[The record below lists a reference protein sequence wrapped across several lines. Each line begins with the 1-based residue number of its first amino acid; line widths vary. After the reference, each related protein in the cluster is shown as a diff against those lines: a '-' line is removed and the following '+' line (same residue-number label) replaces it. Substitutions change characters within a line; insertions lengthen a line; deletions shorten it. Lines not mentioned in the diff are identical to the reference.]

1 MLNPDLF
8 LAYLLAAAALIIL
21 PGPIV
26 SLVIAQSLAHGRRT
40 GLTVVAGAQVGT
52 AILIAI
58 GAIGLTTVLAFLAE
72 AFDYIR
78 WAGVAW
84 LVYLGIKHWRAA
96 LRAAGDPTITLQ
108 PGRSVFWQGFLV
120 GATNPKTVLFYA
132 AFFPQFIDP
141 TLPAGPQL
149 LAMSVGFLAIA
160 IVLDGGYA
168 LLAGQIRPLLAGR
181 RQVRVRNGITGSL
194 LIGTGIGLAM
204 MRK

>member
-8 LAYLLAAAALIIL
+8 LAYLLAAAALIVM

-26 SLVIAQSLAHGRRT
+26 SLVIAQSLSHGRRT

-52 AILIAI
+52 ALLIAI
-58 GAIGLTTVLAFLAE
+58 GAIGLTTLLTFLAGVFE
-72 AFDYIR
+72 YVR

-96 LRAAGDPTITLQ
+96 LRAAGDPTIELE

-132 AFFPQFIDP
+132 AFFPQFLDP
-141 TLPAGPQL
+141 ALPAAPQL
-149 LAMSVGFLAIA
+149 FFMSVGFLAVA

-181 RQVRVRNGITGSL
+181 RQVRIRNGLTGSL
-194 LIGTGIGLAM
+194 LIGTGIGLAL